1 MMNWIFQK
9 LRGVIMVKHKC
20 EYLSDCCDAL
30 PVSRLD
36 CDEKVWGY
44 CNDCGEVAT
53 FDCDGHYPTDDDDPK
68 WWL

>member
-1 MMNWIFQK
+1 
-9 LRGVIMVKHKC
+9 MVKHKC
-20 EYLSDCCDAL
+20 EYLSHCCDAL

-44 CNDCGEVAT
+44 CSDCREVAT